1 MNIVVDSNIVF
12 SAMLNTKSNIG
23 QLLTDGSTYFC
34 FYSVS
39 LLKTEIQNH
48 KKKLCKIGGYTEQEF
63 EEVFYLITNK
73 IKFIDEIFISDED
86 FSNAIKIV
94 ATIDIDDTLFV
105 ALANHLHSK
114 LWTGD
119 KKLIAGLKEKG
130 YTKILTTEMLY
141 KLYIGKKAKSQF
153 GKK

>member
-23 QLLTDGSTYFC
+23 QLLTDGSTYFSY
-34 FYSVS
+34 YSVS
-39 LLKTEIQNH
+39 LLKTEIHNH
-48 KKKLCKIGGYTEQEF
+48 KKRLCKIAGFTEQEF

-73 IKFIDEIFISDED
+73 IKFIDEILISDKD
-86 FSNAIKIV
+86 FSNATKLI
-94 ATIDIDDTLFV
+94 ATIDTDDILFV
-105 ALANHLHSK
+105 ALANHLHTN

-119 KKLIAGLKEKG
+119 KKLITGLKAKG

-141 KLYIGKKAKSQF
+141 QLYLDKKTKQQF
-153 GKK
+153 GNK